1 MVTWVLFD
9 KTVSARTA
17 RCNILG
23 ISTYRIL
30 PPAVLKAI
38 LTALGRLKQR
48 VVARMP
54 LEEIGRKF
62 GSYPMAAANI
72 FCMDYLPQA
81 ELMAHN
87 KVRLPGFSPHLC

>member
-1 MVTWVLFD
+1 M
-9 KTVSARTA
+9 SIR
-17 RCNILG
+17 RCKMFG
-23 ISTYRIL
+23 GFCRIL
-30 PPAVLKAI
+30 PPTVLKAI

-87 KVRLPGFSPHLC
+87 KERLRGFRHNQMRLAIHLQRT

>member
-1 MVTWVLFD
+1 MIMFGGF
-9 KTVSARTA
+9 
-17 RCNILG
+17 C
-23 ISTYRIL
+23 RIL

-87 KVRLPGFSPHLC
+87 KERLHGFSPSQSQSNSNAY